1 MNIEGKKFILVGGA
15 GLIGSHTVDRLLKED
30 IKKIVVYDNFCR
42 GKYDNLSESIKDPR
56 LEIYDIG
63 GDILH
68 ADILNTAFSDADGV
82 FHFAALWLLQCH
94 EYPQSAFD
102 VNIRGT
108 FNVMEACVKQGVKK
122 LIYSSSASVY
132 GDALTEQIDESHP
145 YNNKNFYEQ
154 QNCRRSHVVCLSPSL

>member
-1 MNIEGKKFILVGGA
+1 M
-15 GLIGSHTVDRLLKED
+15 
-30 IKKIVVYDNFCR
+30 
-42 GKYDNLSESIKDPR
+42 
-56 LEIYDIG
+56 
-63 GDILH
+63 
-68 ADILNTAFSDADGV
+68 
-82 FHFAALWLLQCH
+82 ALWLLQCH

-145 YNNKNFYEQ
+145 YNNKNFYGATKIAGEAMLCAYHHRYNLDYIGLRYMNVYGTRQ
-154 QNCRRSHVVCLSPSL
+154 DIEAYIAVIMKCLAQLIVKVLQLWVVEKH